1 MTISPSGQLDAQ
13 QKRKHS
19 HYFKDVSKLTVI
31 DVYRVLELFNVTDQ
45 ALGHAIKKLLLAGQ
59 RGAGKD
65 FRKDVQEA
73 IDTLQRRIEM
83 LNEDQPIGS
92 IFVDSIIKDAPRFA
106 SISAG
111 GAGGPGP
118 TVQLNDPLNSPRSMA
133 VSEGGATI
141 GPKMWTVWHGS
152 KLGPR
157 LERPDILVD
166 IRGNEF
172 EREAI
177 PANHVSWAQVT
188 EYKLHQ

>member
-1 MTISPSGQLDAQ
+1 MTISTDGQLDAQ

-45 ALGHAIKKLLLAGQ
+45 ALGHAIKKLLLAGK

-92 IFVDSIIKDAPRFA
+92 IFADSIIKDAPRFG

-111 GAGGPGP
+111 AATSTSGPA
-118 TVQLNDPLNSPRSMA
+118 VQLNDPLNSPRQMA
-133 VSEGGATI
+133 VSEGGATA
-141 GPKMWTVWHGS
+141 GPQMWTAWGGS
-152 KLGPR
+152 IAPPKLGN
-157 LERPDILVD
+157 PDRLVD
-166 IRGNEF
+166 VRVLLEGIR
-172 EREAI
+172 AC
-177 PANHVSWAQVT
+177 HVDWAKVT